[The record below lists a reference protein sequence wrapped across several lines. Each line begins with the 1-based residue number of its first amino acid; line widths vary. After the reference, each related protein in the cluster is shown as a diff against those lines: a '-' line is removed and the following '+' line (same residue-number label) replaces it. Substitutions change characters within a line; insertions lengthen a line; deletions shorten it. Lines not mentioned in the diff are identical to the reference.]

1 MHTSRPTIAPPRG
14 RSAAFTL
21 IEVLVVISIVVILLA
36 VSVPTIRALTK
47 GNSQKQAVNLMT
59 TMLANARATAIS
71 TRKTSGIVVYEY
83 PLTNSVTSPTQ
94 ATSFIQPITQT
105 AYNGATKVRFFNRV
119 PGTGPQRLPSGIQV
133 ATLDMGA
140 NAFRT
145 QAANTDTSTG
155 GVLGANCRVILFD
168 SNGQLLMANGLAI
181 EATNTDPV
189 AFAWNLRCD
198 PEQSTTQV
206 KQSVTRGSSSPG
218 FLVYD
223 AGLFVAQHNATAST
237 DATWLQQNSDVIVV
251 NAYTGNVIR

>member
-71 TRKTSGIVVYEY
+71 TRKVSGIVVYEY
-83 PLTNSVTSPTQ
+83 PATTSVTNPSQ

-105 AYNGATKVRFFNRV
+105 AYNGSTKVRFFNRV
-119 PGTGPQRLPSGIQV
+119 PGTGPQRLTSGIQV
-133 ATLDMGA
+133 ATLDVGI

-145 QAANTDTSTG
+145 QATDTGTFLG
-155 GVLGANCRVILFD
+155 GNCRVILFD
-168 SNGQLLMANGLAI
+168 NNGQLLLANGLAI

-189 AFAWNLRCD
+189 AFAWNLRGD
-198 PEQSTTQV
+198 PDQSTTQV
-206 KQSVTRGSSSPG
+206 KQSVTRGASSPG

-223 AGLFVAQHNATAST
+223 AGLFVAQHSTSGST
-237 DATWLQQNSDVIVV
+237 DAAWLRQNSDVIVV